1 MSAEQNQPIIDPANQ
16 GIFANLLKSMPIPD
30 GADGRLLVTSK
41 SLYKVNGRDIHVGRD
56 SNGHPHLL
64 IPSDPGEMME
74 FHNLSALMKAGP
86 RNLQKPG
93 GAEEVFIDLECLSG
107 DADALFAAISY
118 EICTEVDGKEGFD
131 GTSVISAIT
140 QTIIHWRAILDAI
153 GDAQSS
159 NAKTGLLGELLALTI
174 FARRNPNEA
183 FLSWTG
189 PNKARHDF
197 EFANE
202 AYEIKTSTSLRSRNC
217 VIHGMHQLNAA
228 SGTKLFLVHFQIEL
242 AAEGLNV
249 NGILDEL
256 NALGISP
263 VQMQAN
269 LSETWPAGSNK
280 PTWFDVLKFKV
291 SSCSKF
297 EVDDEFPKIT
307 AHTLVSERSS
317 HLSDVQY
324 RINLDGLQSAA
335 STDDSLSWKEVI
347 LHG

>member
-1 MSAEQNQPIIDPANQ
+1 MSTEQDQQIIDPANQ
-16 GIFANLLKSMPIPD
+16 GIFANLLKSLPIPD
-30 GADGRLLVTSK
+30 GADGHLLVTSK

-86 RNLQKPG
+86 RNLQQPG
-93 GAEEVFIDLECLSG
+93 GVEEVFIDLECLSG

-118 EICTEVDGKEGFD
+118 EICTEVDGKAGFD
-131 GTSVISAIT
+131 GTSVIAAIT

-159 NAKTGLLGELLALTI
+159 NAKTGLLGELLALTV
-174 FARRNPNEA
+174 FASRNSNEA

-189 PNKARHDF
+189 PNKSRHDF
-197 EFANE
+197 EFEKE

-228 SGTKLFLVHFQIEL
+228 SGTKLYLVHFQIEL
-242 AAEGLNV
+242 AAEGLSV
-249 NGILDEL
+249 NSILDEL
-256 NALGISP
+256 NAQGISET
-263 VQMQAN
+263 QMQGN
-269 LSETWPAGSNK
+269 LSEIWPAGSKK
-280 PTWFDVLKFKV
+280 PNWFEVLKFKV
-291 SSCSKF
+291 SSCNKF
-297 EVDDEFPKIT
+297 EVDDKFPKIT
-307 AHTLVSERSS
+307 ADTLISGGSS

-324 RINLDGLQSAA
+324 RINLDGLHPVA
-335 STDDSLSWKEVI
+335 STDDSLPWIEVI